1 MGSGLVHG
9 VLQGELENAGTALLH
24 VQKDIGLGAAP
35 ELASLIEWLN
45 WPKYFLYSVLR
56 TYSLKPLS
64 AINSYSGSPRS
75 TCNYQADE
83 GSQTNDLGSQ
93 DVENSKAAKRMERAA
108 RFDEKGAHSPM
119 TGLGS

>member
-45 WPKYFLYSVLR
+45 WPKYFLYSVPTL
-56 TYSLKPLS
+56 LS
-64 AINSYSGSPRS
+64 ETFVSDQQLFRVTKKYLQLPG
-75 TCNYQADE
+75 
-83 GSQTNDLGSQ
+83 
-93 DVENSKAAKRMERAA
+93 
-108 RFDEKGAHSPM
+108 
-119 TGLGS
+119 